1 MESYAKELLRVK
13 VINRILKC
21 SEEYSK
27 SHLDKLSIVELFEV
41 QSLVFRDMLI
51 NSRKSSTFK
60 LKQTH

>member
-21 SEEYSK
+21 STEYSK
-27 SHLDKLSIVELFEV
+27 SHLDKLSIGELFEV

-51 NSRKSSTFK
+51 NSGKELKFK